1 MIQVNINIEIIIII
15 QNGYI
20 DWDLLVI
27 ELIIVEIYVRNHR
40 GRSIDIKRWKEREKG
55 RNC

>member
-40 GRSIDIKRWKEREKG
+40 GRSIDIKR
-55 RNC
+55 